1 MLEHLL
7 TLRATEP
14 FGGLP
19 DETLLTMIPLLR
31 ARHLDGGQAVVRQGE
46 PGRSLF
52 VLARGE
58 VEVRVDG
65 RTVSRLQPGAVFGEL
80 ALLASEPRT
89 ATVEAVGDV
98 LLLELEQDVFFAIME
113 TEPDLIRGLARMLI
127 DRSRTTA

>member
-31 ARHLDGGQAVVRQGE
+31 ARHFDGGQAVVRQGE
-46 PGRSLF
+46 PGSSLF
-52 VLARGE
+52 VLARGA

-80 ALLASEPRT
+80 ALRASEPRT

-127 DRSRTTA
+127 DRSRRTD